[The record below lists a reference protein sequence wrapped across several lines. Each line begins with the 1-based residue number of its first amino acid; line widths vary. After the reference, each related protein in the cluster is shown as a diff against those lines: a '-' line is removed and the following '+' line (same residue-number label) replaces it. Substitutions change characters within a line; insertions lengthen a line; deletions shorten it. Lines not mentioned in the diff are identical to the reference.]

1 MGLLLLLPQSHRFG
15 DNKLAGGHEGVHN
28 EFQKLNILP
37 EESCLRG
44 WIALEIRIR
53 IRALR

>member
-1 MGLLLLLPQSHRFG
+1 
-15 DNKLAGGHEGVHN
+15 LAGGHEGVHN